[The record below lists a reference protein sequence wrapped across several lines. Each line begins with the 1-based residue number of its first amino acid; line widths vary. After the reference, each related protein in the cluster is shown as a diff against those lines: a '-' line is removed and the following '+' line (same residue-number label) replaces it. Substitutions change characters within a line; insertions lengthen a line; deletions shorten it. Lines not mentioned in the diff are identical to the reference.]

1 MAIIIV
7 SKRNLMRRLCI
18 SERELLALI
27 PSIGTALEGVSGD
40 EMSVEIFPNRPDMLS
55 EAGLT
60 RALLA
65 FTGKKIGLKKYAV
78 KKAGYK
84 VKVEKTRPIW
94 PFVACAV
101 VKGLHFSDERIKDVI
116 QVQEKL
122 ALTMCRNRK
131 KGGIGIYPLDKI
143 HFPVRFTTL
152 PADTISFQPLE
163 FSRKLSGRQIVEV
176 HPTGKKYGGIIEKE
190 NEFPVFIDAKG
201 NIMSMPPIIN
211 SHIVGKINEET
222 KDVFIEAT
230 GPDLETLQIAVTII
244 ATMLADMGG
253 QLFSIDISYKNKILT
268 TPDLSPR
275 QILVEREYINK
286 RLGLDL
292 KESDLKKLLGRMG
305 LGYVKGKV
313 LIPSYRNDIMH
324 QVDICEDVAIAYGY
338 DNFKGVIPNVATIGH
353 EAPFEVFKDKVRDVL
368 VGAGL
373 LEVKNYA
380 LENETIQNTRMNT
393 KDDLVEIENSLSEGR
408 SHMRRA
414 ILPSLM
420 RVLEENKHHEYP
432 QNLFEIGTVFSFD
445 KTRETGVKEEDK
457 LGVVLAGR
465 DVDFTKIKQI
475 VVGIC
480 RAFDL
485 PAETRTGAH
494 PSFIPGRIA
503 KISVKGK
510 VIGIVGEMSPEV
522 ISACSLAHPVSAC
535 ELDLVELFILLR

>member
-1 MAIIIV
+1 
-7 SKRNLMRRLCI
+7 MRRLGI
-18 SERELLALI
+18 SEKELLALI

-40 EMSVEIFPNRPDMLS
+40 DIGVEIFPNRPDMLS
-55 EAGLT
+55 EEGLT

-65 FTGKKIGLKKYAV
+65 FTGKTIGLKKYVV
-78 KKAGYK
+78 KKSGCK
-84 VKVEKTRPIW
+84 VKVEKALPIW
-94 PFVACAV
+94 PYVACAI
-101 VKGLHFSDERIKDVI
+101 VKGLHFSDEKIKDVI

-152 PADTISFQPLE
+152 PADTIAFQPLE
-163 FSRKLSGRQIVEV
+163 FSRKLTGRQILMV

-190 NEFPVFIDAKG
+190 KEFPVFIDEKG

-211 SHIVGKINEET
+211 SHVMGKIDEGT
-222 KDVFIEAT
+222 RDVFIEAT
-230 GPDLETLQIAVTII
+230 GPDLETLQTAVTII

-268 TPDLSPR
+268 TPDLTPR
-275 QILVEREYINK
+275 QIAVEREYINK

-292 KESDLKKLLGRMG
+292 KESDLKKLVERMG
-305 LGYVKGKV
+305 LGYAKGKV
-313 LIPSYRNDIMH
+313 LIPPYRNDIMH

-338 DNFKGVIPNVATIGH
+338 DNFPGAIPNVATIGH

-380 LENETIQNTRMNT
+380 LENETIQNMRMGT
-393 KDDLVEIENSLSEGR
+393 KEELVEMENSLSEER

-432 QNLFEIGTVFSFD
+432 QNLFEVGTVFSFD
-445 KTRETGVKEEDK
+445 KASETGVKEEDK

-465 DVDFTKIKQI
+465 DADFTKVKQ
-475 VVGIC
+475 VVVCIC
-480 RAFDL
+480 DAFGL
-485 PAETRTGAH
+485 VSETKTCTH
-494 PSFIPGRIA
+494 PSFIVGRSA
-503 KISVKGK
+503 KLSMKGK
-510 VIGIVGEMSPEV
+510 VIGILGEISPEV
-522 ISACSLAHPVSAC
+522 ISAFALAHPVAAC
-535 ELDLVELFILLR
+535 ELDLVGLFTLLR